1 MTTNPGFILHPPG
14 QEPNAHGTHHDAHAS
29 CLRKQEALLHRFE
42 NCKDSEALYMRIM
55 ELGKELPAFPTEQKT
70 DVNRVQ
76 GCQSTTYLHAE
87 VKEGKL
93 HLWACSDSMISQGL
107 AALLLA
113 VYSGEPLESV
123 LCCPP
128 AFLETLGIA
137 SALTPSRAS
146 GLYSMHLHLKKRAL
160 HLLTPPVSTA

>member
-1 MTTNPGFILHPPG
+1 MTTNPSFILHPSG
-14 QEPNAHGTHHDAHAS
+14 QEPSAHGTHAS

-42 NCKDSEALYMRIM
+42 NCKDPETLYMRIM
-55 ELGKELPAFPTEQKT
+55 DLGKELPPFPTEHKT
-70 DVNRVQ
+70 DANRVQ
-76 GCQSTTYLHAE
+76 GCQSTTYLHVE
-87 VKEGKL
+87 VKEGKV

-113 VYSGEPLESV
+113 VYSDESLESV

-137 SALTPSRAS
+137 SALTPSRTS
-146 GLYSMHLHLKKRAL
+146 GLYSMHLHLKKCAL
-160 HLLTPPVSTA
+160 HLLTPPSAT